1 MEDKF
6 SISRTTRI
14 ANQIAKELNIS
25 EKQVQN
31 TIGLL
36 EDGNTVPFISRY
48 RKEITGSL
56 DEVKIREIQKRF
68 LYLSE
73 LEERKKVVLNTIQA
87 AGKLTDELRRQ
98 IGECMRKQ
106 EVEDLYLPYRP
117 KRRTKAT
124 IATEAGLL
132 PLAEVMLKQEI
143 QHGTPQKCAMSFV
156 NPGKN
161 VHTTADALQG
171 AKYIIAERISEN
183 AEIRGWIRNYTFE
196 NGQLVTKATREYTM
210 QRSKYEMY
218 YEYSE
223 NIKKIP
229 SHRALAINRAERE
242 KVISVK
248 VEVPITAILQYLQRQ
263 YIKNEKSPFTSILED
278 AIADSYNRLMAPS
291 IGNEIRAQI
300 TERAEDVAIKVF
312 AQNLRNLLLQPP
324 AGEKIVL
331 GIDPGIRTGSK
342 AVLIDRT
349 GRLLECATIYPEA
362 QPTEAKATLLDL
374 IKTHAPGIIAIGNG
388 TGSREIDRF
397 VREVLE
403 EVSNAEIHKVI
414 VNESGAS
421 VYSASELAREE
432 LPDLDVSVRGAVSI
446 ARRVQDPLA
455 ELVKINPKSIGVGQY
470 QHDVNQRKL
479 SEALRAGV
487 ESAVN
492 FVGVNLNT
500 ASSALLSYVSGIG
513 PALAHNIVQL
523 RDENGQFKNREQLL
537 QVPKFGPMTFQQA
550 AGFLR
555 IPGGDNQLDNSA
567 VHPESYF
574 VVDRICS
581 QLNVGVDELMGDGE
595 LISALRPSE
604 LVSDGAG
611 LPTID
616 DIIAELRK
624 PGRDPRESYT
634 HVQFEPDVVDIE
646 DLKVGMVLNG
656 IATNV
661 THFGVFV
668 DIGVHQDGLVHIS
681 ELSNRYIRDPNQVCQ
696 VGDKIQVK
704 VISVDVERQRI
715 GLSIKQLSRHY

>member
-537 QVPKFGPMTFQQA
+537 QVPKFGQMTFQQA